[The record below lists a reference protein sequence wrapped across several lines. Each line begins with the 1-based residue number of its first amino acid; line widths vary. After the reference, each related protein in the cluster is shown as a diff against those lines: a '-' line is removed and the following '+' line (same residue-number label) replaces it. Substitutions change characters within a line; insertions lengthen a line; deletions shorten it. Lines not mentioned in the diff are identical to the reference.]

1 MVGYGDS
8 GPYLIYSYKFTGFSG
23 KPGPKLREFDRQMPE
38 GIYEIESYNPN
49 SKFHLSMRLNYP
61 NGFDKKMAKSDG
73 RDLGKLGGDIMIH
86 GRSGTV
92 VCFPLEDIAIEEVF
106 TICRLAPAQK
116 VKVIVVPHPP
126 DAEARAGAGTPAT
139 PESAGVPA
147 WYPRLLDEIAA
158 ELERENLS
166 RFLEVP
172 EDGGF
177 PKNGDAGV
185 YLRCVVGI
193 VRGVVRR
200 VFSIPRP
207 KSRLSQNRLARRRVR
222 GLAGSGAQRSRTPQ
236 NAEVLPCMPAFQKA
250 CAS

>member
-1 MVGYGDS
+1 MRAGAFLNCSEIFGRAPHLIGYGDS

-38 GIYEIESYNPN
+38 GVYEIESYNPN

-92 VCFPLEDIAIEEVF
+92 GCFPVGNIAIEEIF
-106 TICRLAPAQK
+106 TICRLVPAQK

-126 DAEARAGAGTPAT
+126 DAKAREGEGTPAT
-139 PESAGVPA
+139 PESACVSA
-147 WYPRLLDEIAA
+147 WYPLLLDEIAA

-166 RFLEVP
+166 RCLEVP

-177 PKNGDAGV
+177 LKKA
-185 YLRCVVGI
+185 LEI
-193 VRGVVRR
+193 
-200 VFSIPRP
+200 
-207 KSRLSQNRLARRRVR
+207 A
-222 GLAGSGAQRSRTPQ
+222 A
-236 NAEVLPCMPAFQKA
+236 MPAFTLAVLSALFAASSAAYFLLRALKA
-250 CAS
+250 AFRRAA